1 MSNSALAN
9 SLLATRMGQ
18 PALQEIPVLL
28 CADCFLAG
36 SIPSFNP
43 ASNSRIRLINA
54 YPLQGHPLPQTDI
67 PGFSPQPTIQ
77 CT

>member
-1 MSNSALAN
+1 MSKSALATACWLQDWVN
-9 SLLATRMGQ
+9 QPSRKSLSP
-18 PALQEIPVLL
+18 PALTPLL
-28 CADCFLAG
+28 SG
-36 SIPSFNP
+36 QSRQSSP

-67 PGFSPQPTIQ
+67 PGFSSQPTIQ